1 MKSIAFIAF
10 LTLSTVVASASPVN
24 TFALV
29 VDSGGAAGKPAETVH
44 SGQRLPASSEL
55 SVPNGST
62 PVDLQLTGDATFADA
77 NASPM
82 TGSAM
87 ESLVRV
93 EPGSTLSLAKL
104 QATDTGIGTLHRI
117 NLQLI
122 HGSVLVS
129 ARRLPEPSSFNLVA
143 GAGRVSIAE
152 GTVKVSAHSIAV
164 AAGEAVFY
172 PNGTDSKSASP
183 VVLTSGHCYDTDTHA
198 LSLLSSAKRSAM
210 EHQTREFHPVGP
222 AHVSWDDDHTE
233 DCVSPVH
240 SGHHHHRHHRHHRPP
255 HRPNPSNHGQT
266 PASSPAGFQ
275 GHDSSNARVT

>member
-1 MKSIAFIAF
+1 MKLISFVF

-29 VDSGGAAGKPAETVH
+29 VDSAGSVGKTAEPVH
-44 SGQRLPASSEL
+44 SGQRLPAASKL
-55 SVPNGST
+55 SVPTGSK
-62 PVDLQLTGDATFADA
+62 PVDLQLTGDATFATAD
-77 NASPM
+77 ASPM
-82 TGSAM
+82 TVPAP

-104 QATDTGIGTLHRI
+104 EATDTGIGTVHQI

-129 ARRLPEPSSFNLVA
+129 ARRLPAPSSFNLMA
-143 GAGRVSIAE
+143 NAGRVSISE

-172 PNGTDSKSASP
+172 PNGTKSKSVGP
-183 VVLTSGHCYDTDTHA
+183 VVLTSGHYYDTDTHA
-198 LSLLSSAKRSAM
+198 LSALSAAERSAM
-210 EHQTREFHPVGP
+210 QHQATEFHPVGP
-222 AHVSWDDDHTE
+222 AHVSWDDDYTE

-240 SGHHHHRHHRHHRPP
+240 PGHHHHRHHRHHRPP
-255 HRPNPSNHGQT
+255 HHSHSSDHGQT
-266 PASSPAGFQ
+266 
-275 GHDSSNARVT
+275 HDSPPGGFPGRDSGGARVT